1 MDYCTVSDII
11 ALARPLD
18 QDEIDR
24 AQELIPVVCSRLRVE
39 AKRHGYD
46 LDQMVETDPDLA
58 QVAKSVTVDIVVR
71 CLASP
76 VNDQSAAMSQI
87 SESALGYSISG
98 TLANPGGGV
107 FIKRSELAALGIR
120 RQKVGVLEFYGD
132 DD

>member
-1 MDYCTVSDII
+1 MDYATIQDII
-11 ALARPLD
+11 DLARPLNE
-18 QDEIDR
+18 DEIDR
-24 AQELIPVVCSRLRVE
+24 AEALIPVVCARLRVE

-46 LDQMVETDPDLA
+46 LDNMVEADPDLA
-58 QVAKSVTVDIVVR
+58 EVAKSVTVDIVVR

-76 VNDQSAAMSQI
+76 MDNQSTAMSQI

-98 TLANPGGGV
+98 TLANPGGGI

-120 RQKVGVLEFYGD
+120 RQRIGVLEFYGD